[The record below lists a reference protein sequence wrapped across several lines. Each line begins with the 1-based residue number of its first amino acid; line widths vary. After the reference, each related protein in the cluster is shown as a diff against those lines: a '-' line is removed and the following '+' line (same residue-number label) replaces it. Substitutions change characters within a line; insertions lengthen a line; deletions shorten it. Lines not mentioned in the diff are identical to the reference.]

1 MGRLSI
7 TTAWNESADFLKR
20 HFGAL
25 FTIAVAL
32 IAFPN
37 VATQWLAPLPVPPD
51 ATPRAGLWLL
61 LVILVL
67 LLNMVGSLAI
77 SSLALG
83 RENVVGDALRHGLRR
98 LPAMAGASLILIGAA
113 LILAMP
119 LILATGIRP
128 EQLVA
133 PTPATAGRI
142 GLVVLVLVLVGLFFA
157 VRLLLLTPVA
167 AAEPVGPV
175 AIIARSWALTKG
187 YFWKLLGFVLLITVA
202 AMVAISVAA
211 MLVGLAISLVAGPPE
226 EGSLSQLILLL
237 ISSLLNAAF
246 VVLMA
251 TMVARIYLQLAGRAA
266 APAEPASGT

>member
-37 VATQWLAPLPVPPD
+37 VATQWLAPLPAPPGED
-51 ATPRAGLWLL
+51 LRTGLWFLL
-61 LVILVL
+61 LVAVL

-98 LPAMAGASLILIGAA
+98 LPAMAGASLILIVAA
-113 LILAMP
+113 LVVALP

-128 EQLVA
+128 EQLTA
-133 PTPATAGRI
+133 PTPATAGRL
-142 GLVVLVLVLVGLFFA
+142 GLVMLVLVTVGLFFA
-157 VRLLLLTPVA
+157 VRLMLLTPVA
-167 AAEPVGPV
+167 ASEPAGPV
-175 AIIARSWALTKG
+175 AIIARSWALTRG
-187 YFWKLLGFVLLITVA
+187 HFWKLLGFAVLITVA
-202 AMVAISVAA
+202 AMVVIAVAA
-211 MLVGLAISLVAGPPE
+211 MLLGLVIGLAAGPPQ
-226 EGSLSQLILLL
+226 EGGLAQLVLLL
-237 ISSLLNAAF
+237 ATSLLNAAF
-246 VVLMA
+246 IVIMA
-251 TMVARIYLQLAGRAA
+251 TMVARIYVQLAGPAA
-266 APAEPASGT
+266 APASGT

>member
-37 VATQWLAPLPVPPD
+37 VATQWLVPLPVGSGP
-51 ATPRAGLWLL
+51 TPQAGLWLVL
-61 LVILVL
+61 FLLVL
-67 LLNMVGSLAI
+67 LLNLVGSLAI

-98 LPAMAGASLILIGAA
+98 LPSMAAASVILIAA
-113 LILAMP
+113 AVILFLP
-119 LILATGIRP
+119 LILATGLRP
-128 EQLVA
+128 EQLIA
-133 PTPATAGRI
+133 PTPATVGKI
-142 GLVVLVLVLVGLFFA
+142 GLVVLVFALVGLFFA
-157 VRLLLLTPVA
+157 VRLMLLTPVA

-175 AIIARSWALTKG
+175 AIIARSWTLTRG
-187 YFWKLLGFVLLITVA
+187 HFWKLLGFVVLITLA
-202 AMVAISVAA
+202 AMVAIAVAA
-211 MLVGLAISLVAGPPE
+211 MLIGLVVSLVAGPPQ

-237 ISSLLNAAF
+237 ATSLLNAAF
-246 VVLMA
+246 VVVMA
-251 TMVARIYLQLAGRAA
+251 TMVARIYIQLAG
-266 APAEPASGT
+266 PPPASTTGI

>member
-37 VATQWLAPLPVPPD
+37 VATQWLAPLPVPPGP
-51 ATPRAGLWLL
+51 TPRTGLWLL
-61 LVILVL
+61 LVLLVL
-67 LLNMVGSLAI
+67 ALNMVGSLAI

-98 LPAMAGASLILIGAA
+98 LPSLAGAA
-113 LILAMP
+113 LILIAAALILFLP

-128 EQLVA
+128 EQLIA

-142 GLVVLVLVLVGLFFA
+142 GLAVLVFALVGLFFA

-175 AIIARSWALTKG
+175 AIIARSWTLTKG
-187 YFWKLLGFVLLITVA
+187 HFWKLLGFVALITVA
-202 AMVAISVAA
+202 AMVAIGVAA
-211 MLVGLAISLVAGPPE
+211 MLIGLIIGLVAGPPQD
-226 EGSLSQLILLL
+226 GSLSQLILLL
-237 ISSLLNAAF
+237 ASSLLNAAF
-246 VVLMA
+246 VVVMA
-251 TMVARIYLQLAGRAA
+251 TMVARIYLQLAG
-266 APAEPASGT
+266 APAALASGT